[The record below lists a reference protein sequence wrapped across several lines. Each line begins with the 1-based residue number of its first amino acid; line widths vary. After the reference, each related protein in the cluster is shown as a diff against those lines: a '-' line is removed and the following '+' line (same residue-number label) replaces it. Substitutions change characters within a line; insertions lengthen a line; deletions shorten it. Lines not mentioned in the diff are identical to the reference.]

1 MDIDDYDYKTDI
13 FNDDEEEEELKF
25 SDTESDDDEIFS
37 DEYAD
42 DQDDGIVVDVSE
54 SISLSGSIISHTPI
68 VINEIADHS
77 ITTNGN
83 STAAAGERPSSVVAV
98 NS

>member
-25 SDTESDDDEIFS
+25 SDTESDEDEIFS
-37 DEYAD
+37 DEYVD

-54 SISLSGSIISHTPI
+54 SVSLSGSIITQTPI
-68 VINEIADHS
+68 AINEIANQS

-83 STAAAGERPSSVVAV
+83 STAAGDRPASVVAV